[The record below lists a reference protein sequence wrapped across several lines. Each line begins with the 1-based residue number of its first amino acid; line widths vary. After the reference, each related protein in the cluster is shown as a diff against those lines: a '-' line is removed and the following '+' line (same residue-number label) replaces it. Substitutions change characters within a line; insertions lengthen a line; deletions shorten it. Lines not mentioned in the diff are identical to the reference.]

1 MPSVVDEYPV
11 IILTAYGSVK
21 DAVDAMK
28 KGAADYLLKPISPE
42 ELLLTVE
49 RAISR
54 AALRNDH
61 QFCKRQLR
69 ATTYKERT
77 LIGHSSVLET
87 IRRLIEAVAQDDIS
101 VLVQG
106 DSGTGK
112 ELVARAIHE
121 YSPRSSRNFV
131 AVDCCT
137 LQEKL
142 FESELFGHQKGA
154 FTGAD
159 RQKKGLIEGAA
170 GGTLFLDEIGEI
182 DPSIQSKLVTIQPIL
197 PWPTRLALASS

>member
-1 MPSVVDEYPV
+1 M
-11 IILTAYGSVK
+11 
-21 DAVDAMK
+21 
-28 KGAADYLLKPISPE
+28 
-42 ELLLTVE
+42 
-49 RAISR
+49 
-54 AALRNDH
+54 
-61 QFCKRQLR
+61 
-69 ATTYKERT
+69 
-77 LIGHSSVLET
+77 ET
-87 IRRLIEAVAQDDIS
+87 IRRLIEAVAQDDLS

-106 DSGTGK
+106 DSGTRK

-142 FESELFGHQKGA
+142 FESELFRHEKWA